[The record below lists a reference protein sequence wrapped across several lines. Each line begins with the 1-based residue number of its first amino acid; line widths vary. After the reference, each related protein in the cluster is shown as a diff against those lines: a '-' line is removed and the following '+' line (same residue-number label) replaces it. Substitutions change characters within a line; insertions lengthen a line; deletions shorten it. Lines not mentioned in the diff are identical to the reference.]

1 MIWWVLRGFDQ
12 PLKVAELGSPQRFV
26 FRQPPFPKQAEWAGI
41 ERIEMVATGPSDVH
55 QIGGSKHGQ
64 MLRDGW
70 AADGRKMGGNFARR
84 QFSRHQQIQYLTTDG
99 IGYGL
104 KNLVHAHPQVRK
116 A

>member
-1 MIWWVLRGFDQ
+1 
-12 PLKVAELGSPQRFV
+12 
-26 FRQPPFPKQAEWAGI
+26 
-41 ERIEMVATGPSDVH
+41 
-55 QIGGSKHGQ
+55 
-64 MLRDGW
+64 MLRHGW